1 MIAYLSGK
9 IIHKGQRHIML
20 LTDHVGYKVFV
31 TERSLSVLEH
41 SSQAEL
47 FTHLNVKEDALELYG
62 FQTREELELFEL
74 LITISGIGPRVALG
88 VVSIDTPDAI
98 SEAILNDDAKYM
110 TKVSGIGLK
119 TAQKIVIELRDKVAK
134 LSFGKASTGGVK
146 DSEVID
152 ALEALGYS
160 SKDAREALKHISKDI
175 EKIDDKIKEAL
186 IFLGK

>member
-1 MIAYLSGK
+1 MQQFNKFKGTKGFLS
-9 IIHKGQRHIML
+9 IML

-175 EKIDDKIKEAL
+175 EKIEGKIKEAL